1 MSLILPE
8 KYQPTLT
15 IRDTEAAIVFIRE
28 RFQEVLGQKLHL
40 QRMSAPLFVEK
51 DTGLNDNL
59 NGIERPVAFDAKDLP
74 KDDTVEIVH
83 SLAKWKRMALK
94 KYGFGIHEGL
104 FTNMNA
110 IRRDEDLDNFHS
122 IYVDQWDWEKI
133 IAKEER
139 TEDTLKE
146 TVRKIFSAIKHVET
160 ECAERYPASTY
171 RLPEDV
177 HFVTTQELEDT
188 WPDLSPEE
196 REDKIAKKEK
206 AVFIM
211 KIGDKLKRSGQPHDG
226 RAPDYD
232 DWALNGDLIFWYEP
246 LGQNLKFHQWASE
259 SVLKVST
266 SNWKKLTALTAKNC
280 LSIVNYLKV
289 NYLTPLVAELVNLVY
304 VCSYLVKLILV
315 RFRQVFGLAICSKSV
330 KNIIFNFYN

>member
-59 NGIERPVAFDAKDLP
+59 NGVERPVAFDAKDLP

-133 IAKEER
+133 ITKEER

-146 TVRKIFSAIKHVET
+146 TVRKIFSAIKQVET

-246 LGQNLKFHQWASE
+246 LGQKLEVSSMGIRVSPESLHEQLEKADCLDREKLPFHRQLLKGELPYTIGGGIGQSRLCMLLLGKAHIGEVQASVWPSE
-259 SVLKVST
+259 MLKECEEHHIQ
-266 SNWKKLTALTAKNC
+266 LL
-280 LSIVNYLKV
+280 
-289 NYLTPLVAELVNLVY
+289 
-304 VCSYLVKLILV
+304 
-315 RFRQVFGLAICSKSV
+315 
-330 KNIIFNFYN
+330 

>member
-59 NGIERPVAFDAKDLP
+59 NGVERPVAFDAKDLP

-146 TVRKIFSAIKHVET
+146 TVRKIFSAIKQVET

-211 KIGDKLKRSGQPHDG
+211 KIGDKLQRSGQPHDG

-246 LGQNLKFHQWASE
+246 LGQKLEVSSMGIRVSPESLHEQLEKADCLDREKLPFHRQLLKGELPYTIGGGIGQSRLCMLLLGKAHIGEVQASVWPSE
-259 SVLKVST
+259 MLKECEEHHIQ
-266 SNWKKLTALTAKNC
+266 LL
-280 LSIVNYLKV
+280 
-289 NYLTPLVAELVNLVY
+289 
-304 VCSYLVKLILV
+304 
-315 RFRQVFGLAICSKSV
+315 
-330 KNIIFNFYN
+330 

>member
-8 KYQPTLT
+8 DYQPTLT

-28 RFQEVLGQKLHL
+28 RFQEILGRKLNL

-51 DTGLNDNL
+51 STGLNDNL
-59 NGIERPVAFDAKDLP
+59 NGVERPVAFDAKDLP
-74 KDDTVEIVH
+74 EDDTIEIVH
-83 SLAKWKRMALK
+83 SLAKWKRLALK
-94 KYGFGIHEGL
+94 KYGFGMHEGL
-104 FTNMNA
+104 YTNMNA

-133 IAKEER
+133 ISKKER

-146 TVRKIFSAIKHVET
+146 TVTKIFAAIKQIEA
-160 ECAERYPASTY
+160 ECAARYPASTY
-171 RLPEDV
+171 RLPEKV

-196 REDKIAKKEK
+196 REDKIAQKEK

-211 KIGDKLKRSGQPHDG
+211 KIGDKLKRSGEPHDG

-232 DWALNGDLIFWYEP
+232 DWQLNGDLIFWYEP
-246 LGQNLKFHQWASE
+246 LDQKIEISSMGIRVSPESLHEQLKKADCLDREKLAFHKMLLDGKLPYTIGGGIGQSRLCMLLLAKAHIGEVQASVWPQEMIEQCQKHQMQ
-259 SVLKVST
+259 
-266 SNWKKLTALTAKNC
+266 
-280 LSIVNYLKV
+280 
-289 NYLTPLVAELVNLVY
+289 
-304 VCSYLVKLILV
+304 IL
-315 RFRQVFGLAICSKSV
+315 
-330 KNIIFNFYN
+330 

>member
-8 KYQPTLT
+8 DYQPTLT

-28 RFQEVLGQKLHL
+28 RFQEILGQKLNL

-51 DTGLNDNL
+51 STGLNDNL
-59 NGIERPVAFDAKDLP
+59 SGVERPVAFDAKDLP
-74 KDDTVEIVH
+74 EDDTIEIVH
-83 SLAKWKRMALK
+83 SLAKWKRLALK
-94 KYGFGIHEGL
+94 KYGFGMHEGL
-104 FTNMNA
+104 YTNMNA

-133 IAKEER
+133 IAKKER

-146 TVRKIFSAIKHVET
+146 TVTKIFAAIKQIEA
-160 ECAERYPASTY
+160 ECAARYPASTY
-171 RLPEDV
+171 RLPEKV

-196 REDKIAKKEK
+196 REDKIAQKEK

-211 KIGDKLKRSGQPHDG
+211 KIGDKLKRSGEPHDG

-232 DWALNGDLIFWYEP
+232 DWQLNGDLIFWYEP
-246 LGQNLKFHQWASE
+246 LDQKIEISSMGIRVSPESLHEQLKKADCLDREKLAFHKMLLDGKLPYTIGGGIGQSRLCMLLLAKAHIGEVQASVWPQEMIEQCQKHQMQ
-259 SVLKVST
+259 
-266 SNWKKLTALTAKNC
+266 
-280 LSIVNYLKV
+280 
-289 NYLTPLVAELVNLVY
+289 
-304 VCSYLVKLILV
+304 IL
-315 RFRQVFGLAICSKSV
+315 
-330 KNIIFNFYN
+330 